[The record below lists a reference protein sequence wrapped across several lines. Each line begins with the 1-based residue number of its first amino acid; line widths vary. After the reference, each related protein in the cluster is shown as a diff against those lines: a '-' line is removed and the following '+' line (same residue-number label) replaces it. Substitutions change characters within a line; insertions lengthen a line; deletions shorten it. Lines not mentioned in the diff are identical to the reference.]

1 MRFRART
8 IRWRFRTLV
17 AVFLAC
23 GPLLFTPAAIA
34 QGDGVGDDHTAF
46 TTVPL
51 VSDVEGRAPLTDP
64 QVANAW
70 GITLGPTTP
79 LWENNQI
86 SGVSNLY
93 SGGAGGLTKVR
104 SVSVPNGNLTG
115 IAFNDT
121 ADFPVT
127 GSGGTQPA
135 RFVFVNLAGQISA
148 WNPTATPDA
157 AVVQAS
163 VPGAVYTGLALWRT
177 PLGNFF
183 LAADFAGGKID
194 VFDDQFRQVTLPAGF
209 FSDPQVPKGFTPY
222 NVFTVGAD
230 VYVAYAMP
238 SPEGP
243 AVRGPGLGFV
253 NRFTDFGQKLQR
265 LQRRGVLNAP
275 WALAIAPASFGR
287 FAGEL
292 LVGNL
297 GDGRITALDP
307 RTGHNEG
314 QLRDADGRPLAIDG
328 LWSLLPGTAT
338 TGGTDAL
345 WFSAGPDNETHG
357 LIGLIKPNG

>member
-1 MRFRART
+1 MRPHART
-8 IRWRFRTLV
+8 SRWRPRTLLT
-17 AVFLAC
+17 ALLAA
-23 GPLLFTPAAIA
+23 GSLLFTPAAVA
-34 QGDGVGDDHTAF
+34 QGEGVGQANTAF

-51 VSDVEGRAPLTDP
+51 VSDVEGRAPLIDP
-64 QVANAW
+64 QVVNAW
-70 GITLGPTTP
+70 GLALGPTTP
-79 LWENNQI
+79 LWVNNQV

-93 SGGAGGLTKVR
+93 SGGAGGLTKIR
-104 SVSVPNGNLTG
+104 SVPVPNGNITG
-115 IAFNDT
+115 LAFNDT

-135 RFVFVNLAGQISA
+135 RFVFVNLAGEISG
-148 WNPTATPDA
+148 WNPTATPEA
-157 AVVQAS
+157 AVVRNS
-163 VPGAVYTGLALWRT
+163 VQGAVYTGGALWRT

-194 VFDDQFRQVTLPAGF
+194 VFDSQFRRLTLPAGF
-209 FSDPQVPKGFTPY
+209 FADPQVPEGFTPY
-222 NVFTVGAD
+222 NVFTLGTD

-243 AVRGPGLGFV
+243 AVIGPGLGFV

-275 WALAIAPASFGR
+275 WAFAIAPQSFGR
-287 FAGEL
+287 FAGDL
-292 LVGNL
+292 LVGNF

-307 RTGHNEG
+307 RTGRVEG
-314 QLRDADGRPLAIDG
+314 QLREANGRALEIDG
-328 LWSLLPGTAT
+328 LWALLPGTAT

-345 WFSAGPDNETHG
+345 WFSAGPDDETHG
-357 LIGLIKPNG
+357 LVGLVRPAE

>member
-1 MRFRART
+1 MRLTTPTLSRRSFT
-8 IRWRFRTLV
+8 ILT
-17 AVFLAC
+17 A
-23 GPLLFTPAAIA
+23 GLFSGSVLPASAA
-34 QGDGVGDDHTAF
+34 AAKADGKGGRHPAF
-46 TTVPL
+46 TVVPL
-51 VSDVEGRAPLTDP
+51 VSDVEGRAPLVDS

-70 GITLGPTTP
+70 GLTLGPTTP
-79 LWENNQI
+79 LWVNNQV

-93 SGGAGGLTKVR
+93 AGGAAGLTKVR
-104 SVSVPNGNLTG
+104 SVPVPNGNITG
-115 IAFNDT
+115 IAFNGT

-135 RFVFVNLAGQISA
+135 RFVFVNLLGEISG
-148 WNPTATPDA
+148 WNPTATPQD
-157 AVVQAS
+157 AVVRNG
-163 VPGAVYTGLALWRT
+163 VPGAAYTGVALWQT
-177 PLGNFF
+177 PLGNFL

-194 VFDDQFRQVTLPAGF
+194 VFDSQFRRLTLPAGF
-209 FSDPQVPKGFTPY
+209 FADPTLPQGFTPY
-222 NVFTVGAD
+222 NVFTVGTD

-253 NRFTDFGQKLQR
+253 NRFTDFGQNLRQ
-265 LQRRGVLNAP
+265 LQRRGLMNAP
-275 WALAIAPASFGR
+275 WALAIAPPSFGE
-287 FAGEL
+287 FAGDL

-307 RTGHNEG
+307 GNGHIKG
-314 QLRDADGRPLAIDG
+314 QLRDPNGRPLEIEG
-328 LWSLLPGTAT
+328 LWALLPGTET

-357 LIGLIKPNG
+357 LVGLIRPAG